1 MPGDWSVSPELH
13 SRPLMLQLQN
23 NSYSVDTL
31 LARAAPNETE
41 FQFGYIPCIDRTQLF
56 QSKCSGR
63 DCDDSLP
70 LSETCKVLE
79 WKRSFSSGSL
89 HRKSKHCRTQTSG
102 SNKLFGDRQGPLQ
115 DAGFSKL
122 AALLDRTSSQTAQ
135 SVRFHP
141 GISELRS

>member
-1 MPGDWSVSPELH
+1 
-13 SRPLMLQLQN
+13 MLQLQN

-31 LARAAPNETE
+31 LAKAAPNETR
-41 FQFGYIPCIDRTQLF
+41 FQLGYIPCIDKTQLF

-79 WKRSFSSGSL
+79 WKHSFSSGSL
-89 HRKSKHCRTQTSG
+89 HRRSKHCRTQTSV
-102 SNKLFGDRQGPLQ
+102 SNMLFEDREKLQGLQGPLE
-115 DAGFSKL
+115 DAKLSEL

-135 SVRFHP
+135 SVHFHP
-141 GISELRS
+141 GISELTS